1 MRAHPAA
8 GRTSPLTPRV
18 TGTPRTPTPTPPP
31 LCPPCPLA
39 RPHVP
44 RGWASRVHL
53 VRRHRTFWQVPLTRW
68 LGPFPGMGHGS
79 SGSSIDYLP
88 RQWWEASPS
97 LGFGRPTTH
106 LGAPKAFFELEA
118 VVTPELMVRCQQRT
132 RDCQG
137 TREVPKSRGL
147 PGLPGQQP
155 LAMHP
160 ELPRWAAPGCAG
172 SLPVAGARV
181 YPLQD
186 GHTTHTPR
194 AGCVITGDVCV
205 HVSARV

>member
-68 LGPFPGMGHGS
+68 LGPFPGMGHSS

-132 RDCQG
+132 LGTVREQG
-137 TREVPKSRGL
+137 KSLRAGASQASQDSSLLPCTLNSHGGL
-147 PGLPGQQP
+147 HLAVLGAFQQ
-155 LAMHP
+155 LG
-160 ELPRWAAPGCAG
+160 PGCTLCKMG
-172 SLPVAGARV
+172 IP
-181 YPLQD
+181 
-186 GHTTHTPR
+186 HTHQGL
-194 AGCVITGDVCV
+194 AV
-205 HVSARV
+205 